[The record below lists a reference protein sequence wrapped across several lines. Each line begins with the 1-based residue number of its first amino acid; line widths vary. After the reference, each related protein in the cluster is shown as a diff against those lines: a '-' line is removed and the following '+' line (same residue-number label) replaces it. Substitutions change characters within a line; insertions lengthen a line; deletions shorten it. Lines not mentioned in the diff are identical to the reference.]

1 MSARMGGR
9 ISRRTFMRSSAAG
22 LGAASITGLTSA
34 CTSPARGSESSAGR
48 GLADVVFEA
57 FKTHRLVGVAETDDS
72 LQNHHDVLTMLL
84 TDPRLPEVVDDI
96 VVEFG
101 NALYQG
107 TVDRFIAGQP
117 VDDAE
122 LRLAW
127 RNTTASPL
135 ETWDAPVYEQLY
147 RTVRAVNWPLPPAR
161 QVRVLLG
168 DPPID
173 WSKITKASEI
183 DVFGLQRDAYP
194 ASVVEK
200 EVLDKGH
207 RALICYGWWHLL
219 HSFPHRLV
227 DIIEQRTGERTY
239 TIADLVPLSGDPG
252 GLATELARYARD
264 TVIPTAGTWLGS
276 FDAGLIPP
284 SVQGGGPTTKDTNP
298 WCGTRLGSLIDAGLY
313 EGQPGDLTIS
323 LPNPAI
329 YLDPAYWK
337 ELKRRNALQGNL
349 VDLDSYR
356 KEQPARYP
364 LLKVARSQECGRAP
378 QAS

>member
-1 MSARMGGR
+1 
-9 ISRRTFMRSSAAG
+9 MRSSAAG

-122 LRLAW
+122 LRRAW

-147 RTVRAVNWPLPPAR
+147 RTVRAVNWPLPPGR